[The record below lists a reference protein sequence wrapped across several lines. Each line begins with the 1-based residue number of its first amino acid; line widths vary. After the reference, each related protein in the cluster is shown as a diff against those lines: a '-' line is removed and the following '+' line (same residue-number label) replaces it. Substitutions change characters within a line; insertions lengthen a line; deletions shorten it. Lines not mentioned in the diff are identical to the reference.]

1 MTSQDHIKK
10 TTSYDL
16 FHMVANYKR
25 SGGKLDPVD
34 EQLYEAVGN
43 SHIDDES
50 YKEALVDLVERL
62 EDSGL
67 VN

>member
-1 MTSQDHIKK
+1 MILNATL
-10 TTSYDL
+10 TSYDL
-16 FHMVANYKR
+16 FHMLANYKR
-25 SGGKLDPVD
+25 SGGELDPVD
-34 EQLYEAVGN
+34 EQLYEAVGD

-50 YKEALVDLVERL
+50 YKEALVDLLERL